1 VNKITPF
8 LWFDGKA
15 EEAMK
20 FYLSIFKD
28 SKKIDVKRKGKK
40 VMATTFRLHG
50 QEFIALN
57 GGPHFKFNPAVS
69 FFVRCKNQREIDYFW
84 ERLSKGGAKSQCGW
98 LTDKYGLSW
107 QIVPESLENLLWNK
121 DPRKKDRVWNA
132 LMQMTKIEI
141 GALKHAANQK

>member
-1 VNKITPF
+1 
-8 LWFDGKA
+8 
-15 EEAMK
+15 
-20 FYLSIFKD
+20 
-28 SKKIDVKRKGKK
+28 
-40 VMATTFRLHG
+40 
-50 QEFIALN
+50 
-57 GGPHFKFNPAVS
+57 
-69 FFVRCKNQREIDYFW
+69 VRCKNQREIDYFW